1 MLTEVFTQEPT
12 VDQIK
17 AACNKL
23 VTQVGSYT
31 REKFIIEFS
40 KPSSV
45 IKAGTYAKD
54 ILKMKVRVFESKDG
68 VFCYTF
74 GRNRGWPFHKIS
86 FQNIKSISLST
97 AEEAKTDHEI
107 HNLNNIQKA
116 VKLIHP
122 NAWNNL
128 RTDLIEHPDKYK
140 YYGGFL
146 KICKPVKTC
155 GVYLNK
161 SVFDEWALERIK
173 NAFET
178 KTDFSTEAHRR
189 QYDFRIECKN
199 NYSSDSIFRAWYTR
213 EVHGGGANWS
223 YLLLN
228 PTTAWFVGKD

>member
-23 VTQVGSYT
+23 VAQVGSYT

-54 ILKMKVRVFESKDG
+54 ILKMKVRTFESKDG
-68 VFCYTF
+68 TYCYTF
-74 GRNRGWPFHKIS
+74 GSRRGWPFHKVDVH
-86 FQNIKSISLST
+86 NIKSISLPT
-97 AEEAKTDHEI
+97 PEEAKLTHEL

-122 NAWNNL
+122 NAWSDL

-146 KICKPVKTC
+146 KINRPVKIC
-155 GVYLNK
+155 GAYIER
-161 SVFDEWALERIK
+161 SVFGDWTLKQIV

-178 KTDFSTEAHRR
+178 KTDFSQEVRSR
-189 QYDFRIECKN
+189 QYDFRVECSVGSGN
-199 NYSSDSIFRAWYTR
+199 IFRAWYTR
-213 EVHGGGANWS
+213 EVHGGGANWA

-228 PTTAWFVGKD
+228 PTTAWFVEKD